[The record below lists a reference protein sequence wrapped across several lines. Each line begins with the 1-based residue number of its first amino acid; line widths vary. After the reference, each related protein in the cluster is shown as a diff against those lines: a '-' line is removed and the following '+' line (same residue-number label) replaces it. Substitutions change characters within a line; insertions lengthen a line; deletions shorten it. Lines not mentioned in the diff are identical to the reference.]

1 MGMIKG
7 YRSFGVTTLLVF
19 GGRSV
24 GVLEEVA
31 GFFSSG
37 HRLQL
42 FLFSFLLS
50 PADFLAKK
58 SLYIACMR
66 SRELECSY
74 RG

>member
-19 GGRSV
+19 GERSV

-37 HRLQL
+37 HQLRL
-42 FLFSFLLS
+42 FLFFFSSFISRLS
-50 PADFLAKK
+50 
-58 SLYIACMR
+58 C
-66 SRELECSY
+66 
-74 RG
+74 

>member
-1 MGMIKG
+1 MGMIKD

-19 GGRSV
+19 GGTSV

-31 GFFSSG
+31 GFFLLAAGCNFSFS
-37 HRLQL
+37 
-42 FLFSFLLS
+42 SFLLS
-50 PADFLAKK
+50 SADFLAKK

-66 SRELECSY
+66 SRELECYY